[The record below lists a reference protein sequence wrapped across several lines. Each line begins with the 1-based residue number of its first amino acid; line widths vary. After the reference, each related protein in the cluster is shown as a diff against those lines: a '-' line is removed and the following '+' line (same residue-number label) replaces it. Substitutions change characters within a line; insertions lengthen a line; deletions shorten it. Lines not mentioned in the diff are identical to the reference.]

1 MLRIKAGLL
10 ISTFALILL
19 SGCSVPKLGPP
30 DTTGLLV
37 VEARVFTVGVGG
49 GLRLSSTFPSF
60 AEIESA
66 DGSTIKGKFYINGI
80 FIFGSLAPGVYK
92 LVRVSETDPR
102 FTISVGGATDKLPEN
117 KAYSVNIEPG
127 KPIYIG
133 VVQLKNVGVGRVTGT
148 VSTKLEPSVE
158 DEKAAWKKLMKAY
171 AGTPWEARIKKRL
184 DQM

>member
-1 MLRIKAGLL
+1 M
-10 ISTFALILL
+10 ISTFALIIL
-19 SGCSVPKLGPP
+19 SGCSVPKLGSPK
-30 DTTGLLV
+30 TTGLLV
-37 VEARVFTVGVGG
+37 VEARAFTVGVGG
-49 GLRLSSTFPSF
+49 GVKLSSTFPSF

-66 DGSTIKGKFYINGI
+66 DGSTIKGNFYYNGI
-80 FIFGSLAPGVYK
+80 FVFGNLAPGGYK

-102 FTISVGGATDKLPEN
+102 FTISIGGATDKLPED

-133 VVQLKNVGVGRVTGT
+133 VVILKKVGVGRLTANVKTD
-148 VSTKLEPSVE
+148 LEHSVE
-158 DEKAAWKKLMKAY
+158 GEKEAWKKLMKAY